1 MVASVAH
8 EDVFRAVAD
17 PTRRAILG
25 RLASR
30 EHAVKD
36 LGGHFSMS
44 QPALSQHLRILRQAG
59 LVSQRREGRF
69 HFYRLEG
76 EPLREIYDWVRHY
89 EHFWEAKLDALG
101 KLLDAKASSSSEID
115 D

>member
-1 MVASVAH
+1 MMAH
-8 EDVFRAVAD
+8 DDVFRAVAD

-25 RLASR
+25 RLARR

-36 LGGHFSMS
+36 LGGHFRMS
-44 QPALSQHLRILRQAG
+44 QPALSQHLRILRDAG

-89 EHFWEAKLDALG
+89 EHFWESKLDALG
-101 KLLDAKASSSSEID
+101 EFLDAGSTPGGETDA
-115 D
+115 